1 MPRVT
6 EVLDHLME
14 PELFKWHIRLGKAAC
29 KKISDEALRV
39 GSAVDALVQQDIKEG
54 GYLVPE
60 GDQSIENCMR
70 AWELFKK
77 DYPLFVDSV
86 KEMQTEVKQGDVV
99 GHPDFIHVDGITDL
113 KCSSGIRPK
122 YWTQTAQYGHMKFKV
137 SDFNFIAILRLDKVT
152 GLYEYRKIEDWD
164 YIFYEIGVFNAYL
177 TAFQH
182 ASKNRE
188 MLRQQLENEVL

>member
-54 GYLVPE
+54 GYLIPE
-60 GDQSIENCMR
+60 GDQSIENCMQ
-70 AWELFKK
+70 AWELFKIEH
-77 DYPLFVDSV
+77 PLFVDSV

-99 GHPDFIHVDGITDL
+99 GHPDFIHQDGITDL
-113 KCSSGIRPK
+113 KCSSSIRPK
-122 YWTQTAQYGHMKFKV
+122 YWTQTAQYGKMRFGV
-137 SDFNFIAILRLDKVT
+137 PQFIAILRLDKVT
-152 GLYEYRKIEDWD
+152 GLYEYRRIEDVD
-164 YIFYEIGVFNAYL
+164 YIRYEIGVFEAYL
-177 TAFQH
+177 MAFRH

-188 MLRQQLENEVL
+188 MLRQQLENEVI